1 MIVTNKA
8 VDGGIQTVSKDMQN
22 KVYHPEDAAIVKAAL
37 IDRLQN
43 FTNPT
48 YGDGEIGDSEIIEE
62 INKYS
67 ITDTK
72 TAREAAESVCMM
84 IGPSYTEIDEDPDVL
99 AEEAVSFSE
108 DILEQKL
115 RELAKQAIHDRIVT
129 PSARR
134 FTPEQVNIMNR
145 YYQIATPATPANEVW
160 ERLLDEVEQ
169 ERDVARKPE
178 KWVTDTAKEL
188 NNLAEGIT
196 REESRSLKL

>member
-67 ITDTK
+67 IT
-72 TAREAAESVCMM
+72 S
-84 IGPSYTEIDEDPDVL
+84 
-99 AEEAVSFSE
+99 
-108 DILEQKL
+108 
-115 RELAKQAIHDRIVT
+115 
-129 PSARR
+129 
-134 FTPEQVNIMNR
+134 
-145 YYQIATPATPANEVW
+145 
-160 ERLLDEVEQ
+160 
-169 ERDVARKPE
+169 
-178 KWVTDTAKEL
+178 
-188 NNLAEGIT
+188 IT
-196 REESRSLKL
+196 ITI